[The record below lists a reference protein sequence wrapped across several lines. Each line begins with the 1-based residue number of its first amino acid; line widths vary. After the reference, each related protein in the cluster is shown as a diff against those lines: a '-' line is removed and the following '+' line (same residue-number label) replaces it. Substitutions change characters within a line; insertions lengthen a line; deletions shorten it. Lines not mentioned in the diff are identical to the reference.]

1 MGAIVSCVRPPQ
13 PVQPHPLTTSQIESI
28 FRAIGAVLMGIV
40 HAVATIIFVVV
51 DGVLAL
57 FDIIVGCL
65 TCQRGGMGHGRGWSG
80 RRARRRGGSRNRAI
94 V

>member
-1 MGAIVSCVRPPQ
+1 
-13 PVQPHPLTTSQIESI
+13 
-28 FRAIGAVLMGIV
+28 MGIV
-40 HAVATIIFVVV
+40 HAVATIIFVII

-65 TCQRGGMGHGRGWSG
+65 TCQRGGLGSGRGWSG
-80 RRARRRGGSRNRAI
+80 RRSRRRGGGRTVAT